1 MAKDVWV
8 QVLELSDILNRIIQ
22 AQATASN
29 LVGDTVVLTQ
39 LVSKCRLHK
48 EPPSWAK
55 ECLNS
60 KKIKKDLEA
69 AKRLKQEK
77 PNESELE
84 IKFKG
89 N

>member
-22 AQATASN
+22 AQAATSN

-55 ECLNS
+55 EM
-60 KKIKKDLEA
+60 
-69 AKRLKQEK
+69 LKQQE
-77 PNESELE
+77 NQEGS
-84 IKFKG
+84 G
-89 N
+89 GC